1 MRAKQFLVKLTTLP
15 TNRHSI
21 KEILKDELQKEVT
34 IIKEIVME
42 IGEILKLNGITY
54 QNLCEYIKEMLGRKL
69 ECQMLMLE
77 EKLKNNEPS
86 NQFKLEKEQDKPKES
101 KWKEMSRHK
110 LNRKQAYNPETQ
122 KDQSWLFEK
131 RIKLDKCQMRLM
143 KENHSDDTNSI
154 RNGKRFPLQRLRS

>member
-54 QNLCEYIKEMLGRKL
+54 QNLCEYIRDAWKKVVMLDAYVRRKA
-69 ECQMLMLE
+69 
-77 EKLKNNEPS
+77 EK
-86 NQFKLEKEQDKPKES
+86 
-101 KWKEMSRHK
+101 
-110 LNRKQAYNPETQ
+110 
-122 KDQSWLFEK
+122 
-131 RIKLDKCQMRLM
+131 
-143 KENHSDDTNSI
+143 
-154 RNGKRFPLQRLRS
+154 